1 MAAIARLTAATQG
14 TTFVYF
20 TKRLPAFLAAKPSG
34 NLAAAL
40 AAGMRLVEVPNDA
53 YDRLTTLQKT
63 TTPFP
68 AAAAALLPA
77 DIAAAATV
85 TAAAAGGS
93 ACWVP
98 QGAAVAEASDGVAGL
113 VDDLV
118 AHVAALPSGHGHRT
132 WKVVFA
138 SGTGTMALYAA
149 RRFAQLQQQQ
159 NSVGTAFE
167 VVAVPCV
174 GDARGLLAQMHA
186 LDAASGSHG
195 VFPTVLGLLAT
206 QPPPPLPAATATSS
220 SSASV
225 PFGTPCQAH
234 LDIWRE
240 LKAATSAAAGTDV
253 DFDLVYAPRA
263 FELLRDSFERDPAF
277 WHGAGVLYYHC
288 GGTEGNESQLGRY
301 RHAKLLTS

>member
-1 MAAIARLTAATQG
+1 LLVAIYRLIM
-14 TTFVYF
+14 VW
-20 TKRLPAFLAAKPSG
+20 KKPSMMAWQDANTMHWG
-34 NLAAAL
+34 EAIRKSTPLRAAL
-40 AAGMRLVEVPNDA
+40 ARSIPLESGARLGLAVGQVLWDSEAFFDSFAVTGVTRMAVRLGCPRRLLSLALQQHTAPRIVAAMGAADTIHGANEGVLLGDA
-53 YDRLTTLQKT
+53 QSMNFAK
-63 TTPFP
+63 
-68 AAAAALLPA
+68 
-77 DIAAAATV
+77 IV
-85 TAAAAGGS
+85 TA
-93 ACWVP
+93 
-98 QGAAVAEASDGVAGL
+98 Q
-113 VDDLV
+113 
-118 AHVAALPSGHGHRT
+118 
-132 WKVVFA
+132 
-138 SGTGTMALYAA
+138 
-149 RRFAQLQQQQ
+149 
-159 NSVGTAFE
+159 
-167 VVAVPCV
+167 
-174 GDARGLLAQMHA
+174 LLAQMHA

-206 QPPPPLPAATATSS
+206 PPPPPLPAATATSS

-288 GGTEGNESQLGRY
+288 GGTEGTESQLGRY